1 MRFSPDLAVHPIN
14 DPEVRALSDIRV
26 EPFLEMGKSWALRR
40 DYPVRQGWVAAEVWQ
55 VIC

>member
-40 DYPVRQGWVAAEVWQ
+40 DYPVRQGWVAAEV
-55 VIC
+55 